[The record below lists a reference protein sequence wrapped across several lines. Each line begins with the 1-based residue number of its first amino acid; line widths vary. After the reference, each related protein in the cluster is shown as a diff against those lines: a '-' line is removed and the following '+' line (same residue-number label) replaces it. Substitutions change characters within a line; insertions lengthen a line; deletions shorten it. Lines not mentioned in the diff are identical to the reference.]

1 MRELFIVSTMTVAN
15 GKGGSDRP
23 EDPRDENVTPRAQL
37 VEDLETVPLFDTLTD
52 QQLKIGTSLSPP
64 LRAEFIALFGCIC
77 LKRQAYDAERYEA
90 MKLEVDK
97 LKTIDFIREVA
108 YPIWL
113 ANLVLVKKTGG
124 PWRMC

>member
-1 MRELFIVSTMTVAN
+1 MTVAN

-52 QQLKIGTSLSPP
+52 QQLKIGISPYVINHRLS
-64 LRAEFIALFGCIC
+64 IC
-77 LKRQAYDAERYEA
+77 PSFKLILQKRQAYDAERYEA